1 MQLLTTRQTGLLCTQ
16 AQELAALRKRLATLE
31 TPWLV
36 RMLGSMSQMVWGP
49 CGSTSPAAG
58 TPAGHASGPVA
69 AATGNYQVMPG
80 SPSAGGEQQ
89 QAPGMLQSTPP
100 QQAHMAS

>member
-1 MQLLTTRQTGLLCTQ
+1 MQLLTSCQAVLSHLQ

-49 CGSTSPAAG
+49 CGSTTPAA
-58 TPAGHASGPVA
+58 ASGGNAGGSAA

-80 SPSAGGEQQ
+80 SPSVGGEQQ
-89 QAPGMLQSTPP
+89 QAPGMSQSTPP